1 MINLTGVVCLSN
13 ETSDGGQVLRWNVSN
28 IACETDKA
36 GKKSFHKGK
45 SRDRIDGAQAMAM
58 SVGRASTG
66 DSSRSIYEGDDRA
79 DGLNACDVSA
89 ERRGVR
95 KWVLERQTEAV
106 LQVSDRPA
114 VDKIEPPPV

>member
-1 MINLTGVVCLSN
+1 
-13 ETSDGGQVLRWNVSN
+13 
-28 IACETDKA
+28 
-36 GKKSFHKGK
+36 
-45 SRDRIDGAQAMAM
+45 MAM

-89 ERRGVR
+89 ERSGVR